1 MNRIAQLTLLG
12 VVIFTVFFFDRIYLS
27 KTKKNVVV
35 PEVFNDQLNIKTK
48 NNLIKNLKYEVN
60 LDQNQ
65 QYIIT
70 SDLSELINSND
81 FEVFKM
87 QTVKALILD
96 KNKIPLIITS
106 DNADY
111 NNINYNTKFRNNVSI
126 KYLNNKIYSDKAE
139 LDFKNNVAKIFENVR
154 YVGSQ
159 GTVISDNIEID
170 LITKEIDIFMNNEN
184 DNVELNKN

>member
-60 LDQNQ
+60 LDQNK

-70 SDLSELINSND
+70 SDLSELINSDD
-81 FEVFKM
+81 FEVFEM
-87 QTVKALILD
+87 QTVRALLLD

-126 KYLNNKIYSDKAE
+126 EYLNNKIYSDKAE

>member
-126 KYLNNKIYSDKAE
+126 EYLNNKIYSDKAE